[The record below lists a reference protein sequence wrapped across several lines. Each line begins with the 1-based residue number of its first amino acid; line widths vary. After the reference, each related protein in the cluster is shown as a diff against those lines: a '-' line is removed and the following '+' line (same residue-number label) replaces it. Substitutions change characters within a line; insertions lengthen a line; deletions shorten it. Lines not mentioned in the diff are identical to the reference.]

1 MTSSAAALAL
11 FVFSLV
17 PLAASAK
24 KAPVASTEELA
35 QITERGRLL
44 YAYDQA
50 AWHATDAVLATHP
63 AKGEGGRYIAQ
74 QIGGKWVV
82 SFGHLSVAR
91 DAFLVDHVATQGA
104 NPEQFTVEAL
114 SSPHPDT
121 GFVFVAAKAVDLA
134 LQDFQ
139 PENAT
144 YNIAVLPA
152 PAGQIYV
159 YLYPAQTQDG
169 IFPLG
174 GDERYIVSADG
185 AILIDKHRMHHS
197 ILYFDT
203 HPADGSTLSAG
214 FHVHVLSNMPED
226 SDVFYVLNRRPSLP
240 EFIGVDGKIRYE
252 INPDGTIVP
261 KK

>member
-1 MTSSAAALAL
+1 MTSRSAVLAL
-11 FVFSLV
+11 SVCSLV
-17 PLAASAK
+17 PLTASARK
-24 KAPVASTEELA
+24 PPVASTEELA

-50 AWHATDAVLATHP
+50 AWHATDAVLGTRP

-82 SFGHLSVAR
+82 RFGHLSPTR
-91 DAFLVDHVATQGA
+91 DAFLLDHVATEGA
-104 NPEQFTVEAL
+104 APDQFTVEAL
-114 SSPHPDT
+114 PTPRRDT
-121 GFVFVAAKAVDLA
+121 GFAFIAAKAVDLA

-139 PENAT
+139 PEKAT
-144 YNIAVLPA
+144 YNVAVLPA
-152 PAGQIYV
+152 PAGQLYV

-185 AILIDKHRMHHS
+185 ATIIDKHRMHHS
-197 ILYFDT
+197 ILNFDT
-203 HPADGSTLSAG
+203 HPPDGSTLSAG
-214 FHVHVLSNMPED
+214 FHVHVLSAVPED

-240 EFIGVDGKIRYE
+240 ELIGVDGKIRYQ

-261 KK
+261 NK

>member
-1 MTSSAAALAL
+1 MISRSVALAL
-11 FVFSLV
+11 AVLSLV
-17 PLAASAK
+17 PRAAWAK
-24 KAPVASTEELA
+24 RAPLASTEELA

-82 SFGHLSVAR
+82 CFGHLSAAR
-91 DAFLVDHVATQGA
+91 DAFVVDHVATQGA
-104 NPEQFTVEAL
+104 TLEQFSVETL
-114 SSPHPDT
+114 PTPRPET
-121 GFVFVAAKAVDLA
+121 GFVFAAAKAIDLA

-139 PENAT
+139 PEKAT

-152 PAGQIYV
+152 PGGEFYV

-174 GDERYIVSADG
+174 GDERYIVTADG
-185 AILIDKHRMHHS
+185 ATLIDKHRMHHA
-197 ILYFDT
+197 ILNFDT
-203 HPADGSTLSAG
+203 HPPNGSTLSAG
-214 FHVHVLSNMPED
+214 FHVHVLSTVPED

-240 EFIGVDGKIRYE
+240 EFIGVDGKLRYQ
-252 INPDGTIVP
+252 INPDGTIVSM
-261 KK
+261 K